1 MGETKIDKKSKQ
13 YNATSLNA
21 ISLDLNKACER
32 NALHRDMTC
41 FAYLVFSDRLI
52 SVNDKLQITKDLENA
67 NEAVILNDTYQIE
80 DAYDTFILPSLL
92 YDINIDST
100 VESKDYEMSL
110 LNSIEY
116 QQHIFTEL

>member
-1 MGETKIDKKSKQ
+1 MGETKIDTKSKQ
-13 YNATSLNA
+13 YNAMPLG
-21 ISLDLNKACER
+21 LKKACER
-32 NALHRDMTC
+32 NVLHRDMTC

-52 SVNDKLQITKDLENA
+52 SVNDKIQITTDLENA
-67 NEAVILNDTYQIE
+67 FEAVILDDTYQIE

-92 YDINIDST
+92 YDINIVST

-116 QQHIFTEL
+116 QQHILTEI

>member
-1 MGETKIDKKSKQ
+1 MGEKKIDKKSNQ
-13 YNATSLNA
+13 YNSRPV
-21 ISLDLNKACER
+21 DLSKDCER
-32 NALHRDMTC
+32 NTLHRDMTC

-92 YDINIDST
+92 YDINIVST

>member
-13 YNATSLNA
+13 YNA
-21 ISLDLNKACER
+21 IPLDLNNACER

-52 SVNDKLQITKDLENA
+52 SVNDKLQITNDLENA
-67 NEAVILNDTYQIE
+67 NEASILDDKYQIE

-116 QQHIFTEL
+116 QQHIFSEL

>member
-1 MGETKIDKKSKQ
+1 MGKTNPPKKRK
-13 YNATSLNA
+13 
-21 ISLDLNKACER
+21 KKKKV
-32 NALHRDMTC
+32 
-41 FAYLVFSDRLI
+41 LVDINTLKPWKSDE
-52 SVNDKLQITKDLENA
+52 K
-67 NEAVILNDTYQIE
+67 IE

-92 YDINIDST
+92 YDINIVST

>member
-1 MGETKIDKKSKQ
+1 MSETNIYKKSKQ
-13 YNATSLNA
+13 NNTFTS
-21 ISLDLNKACER
+21 DLNRPCDR
-32 NALHRDMTC
+32 NILHRDMTC

-52 SVNDKLQITKDLENA
+52 SVNDKLQITRDLENA
-67 NEAVILNDTYQIE
+67 NETVILDDAYLIE
-80 DAYDTFILPSLL
+80 DGYDTFALPSLS
-92 YDINIDST
+92 YGVNIDTT

>member
-41 FAYLVFSDRLI
+41 VAYLVFSDSLI

-67 NEAVILNDTYQIE
+67 NEAVILDDTYQIE

-116 QQHIFTEL
+116 QQHIFSEL

>member
-1 MGETKIDKKSKQ
+1 MGETKIDKKSNQ
-13 YNATSLNA
+13 YNA
-21 ISLDLNKACER
+21 IPLDLNKACER
-32 NALHRDMTC
+32 NILHRDMTC
-41 FAYLVFSDRLI
+41 FGYLVFSDRLI
-52 SVNDKLQITKDLENA
+52 SVNDKLQITNDLENA
-67 NEAVILNDTYQIE
+67 NEAFILDHKYQIE

-92 YDINIDST
+92 YDINIVST

>member
-1 MGETKIDKKSKQ
+1 MGETKTDKKSKQ
-13 YNATSLNA
+13 YNA
-21 ISLDLNKACER
+21 IPLDLNNACER

-67 NEAVILNDTYQIE
+67 NEAVILDDTYQIE

-116 QQHIFTEL
+116 QQHIFSEL